1 MGSLFVKK
9 EKKSILYKFPKKN
22 QKQNKT
28 NKKKHPGAIIS
39 LHKAFSSPKIQLSR
53 KEQKNSGSQEVQSTR
68 VEQSIKK
75 KNKTNKHRSN
85 ELPLQAKRNNKSEEF
100 SHYSENFKL
109 S

>member
-9 EKKSILYKFPKKN
+9 EKKSILYKFPKKI
-22 QKQNKT
+22 KNKT
-28 NKKKHPGAIIS
+28 KQKKHPGAIIS

-75 KNKTNKHRSN
+75 KKQNK
-85 ELPLQAKRNNKSEEF
+85 QA
-100 SHYSENFKL
+100 
-109 S
+109 